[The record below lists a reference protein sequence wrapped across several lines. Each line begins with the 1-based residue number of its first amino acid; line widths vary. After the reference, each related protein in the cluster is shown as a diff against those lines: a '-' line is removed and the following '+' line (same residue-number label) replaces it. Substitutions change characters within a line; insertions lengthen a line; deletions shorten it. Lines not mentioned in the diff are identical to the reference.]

1 MPKFLFTVMLV
12 IACTGGFA
20 QDLKEVQEKISKG
33 RYDEAKEKIDKI
45 LADPANRN
53 TANAWYYKGKVYK
66 ELARNDSAGT
76 LSFDAGKEAFD
87 AFRKYQDI
95 DKKNVM
101 MAVDQNLELFQL
113 YDIFYNQGVKY
124 YNDASYD
131 AAFNKMKTAVELEDY
146 IVKKGFSYK
155 EFSFPSLDSNLLYL
169 TASAAWLAKKQD
181 QAIPYWEKLA
191 NAKIKTKDLKDVYGL
206 LSGYYAKRNDQQKA
220 ARYLAIGKELY
231 PEEGDLW
238 ISLEYDLT
246 NPGTDPSKRFT
257 RYEQM
262 LQKYPDN
269 YALTMDYAIEQFN
282 FTYSKD
288 KRPSDYISRQEKL
301 QNSLE
306 KAISIKPTAIG
317 NFVMSQHIFYQVYD
331 LEDALRSIKG
341 TTAADLAKK
350 KDLAARIGEKYEVFY
365 PYALKAYELY
375 SSEPELKSQD
385 KANLRKVTGQLA
397 EYFDKKNDSG
407 KADFYREKLKT
418 IN

>member
-1 MPKFLFTVMLV
+1 MPKFLFTVLLA
-12 IACTGGFA
+12 IACTGAFA

-33 RYDEAKEKIDKI
+33 RYDEAKEKIDKF
-45 LADPANRN
+45 LADPANRS

-66 ELARNDSAGT
+66 ELARDDSAGT
-76 LSFDAGKEAFD
+76 LTFDAGKEAFD
-87 AFRKYQDI
+87 AFRKYQEL

-113 YDIFYNQGVKY
+113 YDIFYNRGVKY

-131 AAFNKMKTAVELEDY
+131 TAFNKMKTALELEEY
-146 IVKKGFSYK
+146 IVKHGFSYK
-155 EFSFPSLDSNLLYL
+155 EFSFPSLDSNLLHL

-191 NAKIKTKDLKDVYGL
+191 NARIKTKDLKDVYGL
-206 LSGYYAKRNDQQKA
+206 LSSYYAKKNDQQKA
-220 ARYLAIGKELY
+220 LKYLTIGKELY
-231 PEEGDLW
+231 PEQEDLW

-246 NPGTDPSKRFT
+246 NPGTDPSKRFA

-262 LQKYPDN
+262 LQKYPGN
-269 YALTMDYAIEQFN
+269 YAQTMDYAIEQFN
-282 FTYSKD
+282 FTYSKE

-301 QNSLE
+301 QGSLE

-331 LEDALRSIKG
+331 LEDALRSVKG
-341 TTAADLAKK
+341 TSQADIAKK
-350 KDLAARIGEKYEVFY
+350 KDLATKISEKYELFY
-365 PYALKAYELY
+365 PYALKSYELY
-375 SSEPELKSQD
+375 TAEPELKSQD
-385 KANLRKVTGQLA
+385 KANLRKLVGQLA
-397 EYFDKKNDSG
+397 DYFDKKNDG
-407 KADFYREKLKT
+407 EKADFYREKLKN